1 MEILLGDHPSPHIS
15 KSAFEDIEANTSVVN
30 PEMFKIICQI
40 ITCEKDTANLR
51 NCFLSHLIILLE
63 NNKDNCRLILQQSVW
78 QDWILLL
85 ASLKPQSD
93 YELRLRRKLLDILKI
108 LLYHAVKYEWG
119 GWRVF
124 VDTVAILHSKVS
136 YENHRQYLNR
146 MYEQYQEFRSDP
158 EAKFDM
164 GAGDNNSVGNHR
176 SETATPVSNNNEQGA
191 SAVQN
196 QNSTNT
202 QEDKLPDLGNTLSI
216 NSISKKIKGINEQN
230 QNNNNTGASN
240 NNTRYDTTSNDSF
253 SNAIPGA
260 FQIPEFRWSDVH
272 VILVDEL
279 FALIQ
284 RDIDG
289 WNELIVKKIRNNA
302 NNYRTQKQEETAAL
316 RELADIIESPN
327 NAEFINNIIHIV
339 SQISDNVILACGG
352 ILPILASSTSVS
364 YEIDVI
370 QSSQG
375 LSLKFAWKV
384 LDRLISILQTIV
396 FKSSLSIEEIEKEKQ
411 MPNGMLL
418 RQIMRITVI
427 VCSQK
432 LY

>member
-1 MEILLGDHPSPHIS
+1 MG
-15 KSAFEDIEANTSVVN
+15 
-30 PEMFKIICQI
+30 
-40 ITCEKDTANLR
+40 
-51 NCFLSHLIILLE
+51 HLIILLE

-202 QEDKLPDLGNTLSI
+202 QEDKLPDLGNTL
-216 NSISKKIKGINEQN
+216 
-230 QNNNNTGASN
+230 
-240 NNTRYDTTSNDSF
+240 
-253 SNAIPGA
+253 
-260 FQIPEFRWSDVH
+260 
-272 VILVDEL
+272 
-279 FALIQ
+279 
-284 RDIDG
+284 
-289 WNELIVKKIRNNA
+289 
-302 NNYRTQKQEETAAL
+302 
-316 RELADIIESPN
+316 
-327 NAEFINNIIHIV
+327 
-339 SQISDNVILACGG
+339 
-352 ILPILASSTSVS
+352 
-364 YEIDVI
+364 
-370 QSSQG
+370 
-375 LSLKFAWKV
+375 
-384 LDRLISILQTIV
+384 
-396 FKSSLSIEEIEKEKQ
+396 
-411 MPNGMLL
+411 
-418 RQIMRITVI
+418 
-427 VCSQK
+427 
-432 LY
+432 